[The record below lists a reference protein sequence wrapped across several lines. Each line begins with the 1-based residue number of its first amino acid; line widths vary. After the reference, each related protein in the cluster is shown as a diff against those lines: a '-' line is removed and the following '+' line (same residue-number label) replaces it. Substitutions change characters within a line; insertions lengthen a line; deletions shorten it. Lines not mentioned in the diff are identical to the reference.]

1 MTFTI
6 HPRLE
11 IANIKFRLAK
21 ARISRRVRKE
31 DIELNSTLTHRFK
44 GHSSELIFRS
54 SYLIVYDL

>member
-6 HPRLE
+6 YPRLE

-31 DIELNSTLTHRFK
+31 DIELNSILTHRFK
-44 GHSSELIFRS
+44 VHSSELIFSS